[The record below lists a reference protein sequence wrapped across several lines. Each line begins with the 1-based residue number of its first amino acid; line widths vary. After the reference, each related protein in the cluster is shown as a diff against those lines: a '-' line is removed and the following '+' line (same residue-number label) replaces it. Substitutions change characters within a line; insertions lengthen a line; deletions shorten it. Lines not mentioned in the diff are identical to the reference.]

1 VRRLLIV
8 FDPSLPYRRS
18 PRVAL
23 RPEPFGALA
32 YDFGTRRLSFLKTTL
47 LVDVVQRL
55 EHCPDVSSTLIEAGV
70 PAPSWRSYL
79 SALAG
84 LAGNGLIER
93 RATHQEDT
101 VP

>member
-1 VRRLLIV
+1 M
-8 FDPSLPYRRS
+8 FDPSLPYRRA

-32 YDFGTRRLSFLKTTL
+32 YDFGTRRLSFLKTKL

-55 EHCPDVSSTLIEAGV
+55 ERCPDVPSALTEAGV
-70 PAPSWRSYL
+70 PGQQWRSYL

-84 LAGNGLIER
+84 LADTGLIEPR
-93 RATHQEDT
+93 ESSAGVTEED
-101 VP
+101 VL